1 MLEILI
7 LLLFVLLFAWVPP
20 FCLNKLA
27 NNPKTLRVVKF
38 IIFGTYIYANLCET
52 ILFREVQSIRTA
64 EPVPLWS
71 YREALR
77 VIGGFTITDQ
87 PLLYQII
94 LNIILY
100 IPMGYLLPF
109 VWEKLQSPKW
119 VSWSVV
125 CIGMLCSILTELTQF
140 IFHIGLFE
148 LDDIMNNTLGCFIG
162 YVIYS
167 LIQKYGR
174 EP

>member
-7 LLLFVLLFAWVPP
+7 LSLLVLLFAWVPP
-20 FCLNKLA
+20 LCSSKLA
-27 NNPKTLRVVKF
+27 GNPKMLWMVKI
-38 IIFGTYIYANLCET
+38 IIFGTYIYANLSET
-52 ILFREVQSIRTA
+52 LLFREVNSMRTA
-64 EPVPLWS
+64 EPMLLWS
-71 YREALR
+71 YREALHL
-77 VIGGFTITDQ
+77 IGGFAITDH

-119 VSWSVV
+119 VSWPVV
-125 CIGMLCSILTELTQF
+125 GIGMLCSVLTEVTQLVF
-140 IFHIGLFE
+140 RIGLFE
-148 LDDIMNNTLGCFIG
+148 LDDIMNNTLGCLIG

-167 LIQKYGR
+167 FIQKYR
-174 EP
+174 QKA